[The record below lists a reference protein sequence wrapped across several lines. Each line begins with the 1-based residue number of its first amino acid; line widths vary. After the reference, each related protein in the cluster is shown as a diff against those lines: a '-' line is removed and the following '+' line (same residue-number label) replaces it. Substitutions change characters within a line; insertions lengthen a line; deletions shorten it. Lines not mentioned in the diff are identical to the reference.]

1 MSMVLAWFICGEP
14 FFVFFFF
21 FLFSLLSKNYS
32 LTFFVASISALVLIL
47 LISIFFLAIF

>member
-1 MSMVLAWFICGEP
+1 MSMMLAWFICGEP
-14 FFVFFFF
+14 FSVFF

-47 LISIFFLAIF
+47 LIFIFFLAIF